1 MAQSLP
7 LAGIR
12 VTDFSWI
19 GAGPFTTKFLSDF
32 GADVIRIESATRLDP
47 VRSTPPFKDGKPG
60 PDRSGY
66 YADRNTCKRSITL
79 NLKTA
84 RGVEIAK
91 EIIAR
96 SDVVANNFSPGT
108 MDRLGLGYADVR
120 RIRQDIIYLAMSMQG
135 AEGPD
140 RDFIGF
146 GLTIGALAGLQY
158 VSGPAERMPVGTGTN
173 YPDHVPNPCHG
184 AFALLAALRHRRR
197 TGEGQFIDL
206 AQTEPTIAVLG
217 PMIMDYMINGRIQ
230 ERRGNEHPAA
240 TPHGVYPCTG
250 DDRWIA
256 ICVMNDAHWAALCK
270 ALGKPAWLENVAWK
284 TEAGRRVDRKAIDE
298 VLSAETAARDARETM
313 LVLQQHGV
321 PAGVAQN
328 ARELIEED
336 PQLRHRHHWV
346 RLTHP
351 EIGPTLYN
359 APPFRFSAMPSQPER
374 HAPLLGEHTHDIL
387 RDLVGLSAQEIA
399 ALAEQGVLK

>member
-1 MAQSLP
+1 MTQPLP

-12 VTDFSWI
+12 VADFSWI

-32 GADVIRIESATRLDP
+32 GADVIRIESTTRMDP
-47 VRSTPPFKDGKPG
+47 VRSTPPFKDGIPG

-84 RGVEIAK
+84 RGVELAK
-91 EIIAR
+91 EIITH
-96 SDVVANNFSPGT
+96 SDVVANNFSAGA
-108 MDRLGLGYADVR
+108 MDRLGLGYDDIR
-120 RIRQDIIYLAMSMQG
+120 RIKPDIIYLAMSMQG

-158 VSGPAERMPVGTGTN
+158 VTGPSERMPVGTGTN

-184 AFALLAALRHRRR
+184 AFALLAALRYRRR

-217 PMIMDYMINGRIQ
+217 PMIMDYMVNGRIQ
-230 ERRGNEHPAA
+230 ERCGNEHPVA
-240 TPHGVYPCTG
+240 TPHGVYRCAG
-250 DDRWIA
+250 EDRWIA
-256 ICVMNDAHWAALCK
+256 ICVMNDNHWRALCK
-270 ALGKPAWLENVAWK
+270 ALDKPDWLANAAWR
-284 TEAGRRVDRKAIDE
+284 TQAGRKADRVMIDKM
-298 VLSAETAARDARETM
+298 LSQETARRDARETM
-313 LVLQQHGV
+313 HVLQQQGV
-321 PAGVAQN
+321 PAGVAQD

-336 PQLRHRHHWV
+336 PQFRHRNHWV
-346 RLTHP
+346 RLAHP
-351 EIGPTLYN
+351 EIGTTLYN
-359 APPFRFSAMPSQPER
+359 APPFRFSTTPARPER
-374 HAPLLGEHTHDIL
+374 HAPRLGEHTRDIL
-387 RDLVGLSAQEIA
+387 QGLLGLSPQDVDELA
-399 ALAEQGVLK
+399 AQGVLK